1 MVDATSNYNQSRGL
15 AHVGAGGLRHNLDLH
30 QIQVTRAFVI
40 PQMHSAS
47 VKILDDFVLETSTNY
62 RFCQI

>member
-1 MVDATSNYNQSRGL
+1 MNKIYPHPIFAGHIMVDATSNYNQSRGL

-40 PQMHSAS
+40 PQLHSAS
-47 VKILDDFVLETSTNY
+47 VRY
-62 RFCQI
+62 